1 MTLREM
7 VEKIRAGG
15 GAVSKFVSRP
25 DASGNCRTVWGEV
38 ITQAQWFE
46 LIRMCRT
53 DQTPEQARAH
63 RAHDRAIDLHN

>member
-7 VEKIRAGG
+7 AAKIRAGG

-38 ITQAQWFE
+38 ITQAQWFA
-46 LIRMCRT
+46 LLRLCRVV
-53 DQTPEQARAH
+53 EQSSAM
-63 RAHDRAIDLHN
+63 RAHDRAVAPHT